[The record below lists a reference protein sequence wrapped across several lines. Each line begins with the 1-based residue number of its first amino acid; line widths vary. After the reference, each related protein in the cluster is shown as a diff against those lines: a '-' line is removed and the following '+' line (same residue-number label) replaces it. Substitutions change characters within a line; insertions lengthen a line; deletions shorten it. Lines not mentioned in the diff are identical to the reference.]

1 VTNRILIQ
9 APIDSSGAGRGE
21 EHAPS
26 AVVAAG
32 LLERIDVH
40 AVVESDAR
48 IRDSSRDPAS
58 GVIGADQIRRAAEA
72 IASDVRSAVGSGGTP
87 LVVGGDCTLLLGV
100 FLGVA
105 RPTALWFVDGHA
117 DFFDGETSRTGE
129 AADMDLA
136 ILTGHGPPGLLARAE
151 PLVAPA
157 AVALLGHRPDDLGPG
172 TATENGRIDPDIFA
186 LTSVEIRKLAPRS
199 VGEEVA
205 GRSSGPAWVH
215 VDLDVLDERVLPA
228 VSYPQSLGLD
238 WRELVELVQPLA
250 ASPDL
255 VGMSVADLNP
265 DLDPDG
271 RHARRTVD
279 ALAEILVS

>member
-1 VTNRILIQ
+1 MANRILIQ

-26 AVVAAG
+26 VLVAAG

-48 IRDSSRDPAS
+48 IRDSSRDPVT

-117 DFFDGETSRTGE
+117 DFFDGETSQTGE

-157 AVALLGHRPDDLGPG
+157 AAALLGHRPDDLGPG

-186 LTSVEIRKLAPRS
+186 LTSVEIRKLGPRS

-271 RHARRTVD
+271 RHARRTID
-279 ALAEILVS
+279 ALAEILGS

>member
-1 VTNRILIQ
+1 MAGRILIQ

-26 AVVAAG
+26 ALVAAG
-32 LLERIDVH
+32 LLERIDVQ

-48 IRDSSRDPAS
+48 IRDSSRDPAT
-58 GVIGADQIRRAAEA
+58 GVIGADQIRHAVEA
-72 IASDVRSAVGSGGTP
+72 IASDVRSALVSGATP

-117 DFFDGETSRTGE
+117 DFFDGETSPTGE

-136 ILTGHGPPGLLARAE
+136 VLTGHGPPGLLPGADR
-151 PLVAPA
+151 LVAPA
-157 AVALLGHRPDDLGPG
+157 AVSLLGHRPAELGPG
-172 TATENGRIDPDIFA
+172 TATENGRIDHDIFA
-186 LTSVEIRKLAPRS
+186 LTSVEIRELGPRS
-199 VGEEVA
+199 LGEEVA
-205 GRSSGPAWVH
+205 SRSSGPAWVH

-238 WRELVELVQPLA
+238 WRELVELVHPLA
-250 ASPDL
+250 ASPGL
-255 VGMSVADLNP
+255 VGVSVADLNP

-279 ALAEILVS
+279 ALAEILA